1 MPGSKK
7 PFSDIEDR
15 PEWHDQGYGDL
26 TELNR
31 DGIILK
37 SIGRERLE
45 DFAHDY
51 LELLGTSSAI
61 YEVNGDY
68 ALGIFSSGW
77 CRLMDSASRRL
88 CDSADNTEALNSG
101 RWLCHESCWTDCA
114 KQAIA
119 DCSPVDI
126 ACHGGIRMYAVPIFA
141 HGNVV
146 GAINFGYGDPP
157 KDPQK
162 LRKLAATYHLD
173 SASLLRE
180 ANAYD
185 SRPQFIIELAKKR
198 LHSTARIIGSMIET
212 KQAEE
217 ALRKSEETLRTTL
230 HSIGDAVIST
240 DIKGRIA
247 SMNPVAESLTGW
259 SEKDAAGQM
268 LETVFRII
276 NEHTRQPVQSPVT
289 NVLKSGQIVG
299 LANHTLLIAKDK
311 REIPIADSG
320 APIRND
326 SGEIT
331 GVVLVFRDQI
341 KERAA
346 REALRESEATVKN
359 KLRAILEPE
368 GDIETLNLADI
379 LDTDEL
385 QTVMEDL
392 FKATN
397 VGGAILDIHG
407 NVLVGSAWTDICTKF
422 HRVHPET
429 AQNCLQSDLAL
440 ATGVPAGKFKAYR
453 CRNNMWDMVSP
464 IEIGGKH
471 LGNIY
476 IGQFFFRDEHVDYE
490 LFRKQARQYGFD
502 ETEYLAALDR
512 VPRLKRET
520 VEAAM
525 MFYARLAGMISSLSY
540 SKIKLSRDIAR
551 RKQTEKVL
559 QEKNDLLERIFDS
572 NFDLVALTD
581 LKGNFTLVGKSHEI
595 LGYDRDYLLGK
606 NVLDF
611 VHPEDIDVVTKEFA
625 RFLRSGENRKVE
637 CRYKRFDKEYL
648 WFETIGTILRDE
660 QGNPERILFNTRD
673 ITERK
678 QAGLKFESY
687 VTNSPTPIFIANSK
701 GDYTFVNPAAGELLG
716 YNEDELLTMNIRDVG
731 HPDEYEKDLQTFP
744 QLLEG
749 KKVHQEISLLHS
761 DGSKVYVI
769 LDSLMLDKNNIIG
782 FCTDINERKKA
793 EEALRESEERFK
805 TLHNASFGGIT
816 IHDKGVILEC
826 NQGLSDITG
835 YDYQELIGMDGLL
848 LIAEKSREM
857 VMNNILTGYEKPYE
871 AFGIRKNGE
880 IYPIRLEGKNIP
892 YKGKRVR
899 VVEFRDITK
908 QKTAEETLRKSEA
921 RFRSLFENSPTAY
934 QSLNQEGQYIDVNNR
949 LCELLGYSRKEL
961 LGKHF
966 AELWTESTRHLYHAA
981 FANFLSTG
989 CTSEELE
996 LMHKDGS
1003 TVHVL
1008 LEGRI
1013 QYDIHGDF
1021 VRTHCILFNISE
1033 RKEYENS
1040 LTAAK
1045 EQAEAANNAKSAFL
1059 ANMSHEIRTPING
1072 ILGMMQLLQS
1082 TDLEQEQK
1090 EYVNMGIVSA
1100 NRLTRLLSDI
1110 LDLSRIEAGQMEIR
1124 EEEVDIKKL
1133 CDSVD
1138 ELFMVTSRDKN
1149 VSLRFGLDPNLP
1161 AVILGDEA
1169 RLQQI
1174 LFNLMGNALKF
1185 TEKGRISVNL
1195 HLQHRHGKDFRLLM
1209 AVSDTGIGMPD
1220 EKVDELFRPFVQA
1233 ENAFTRKYQ
1242 GAGLGLSI
1250 VSRLVEMMNGNMCV
1264 ESTPGKGSTFYVS
1277 LPLRLPEGA
1286 EKDLKETA
1294 AETDKKT
1301 RTFRILLAEDD
1312 PSNQLP
1318 TKLLLEKAGHE
1329 IALAENGQ
1337 QVLTMLAQQ
1346 DFDGILMDIHMPV
1359 MDGMEATK
1367 TIRSAENLGA
1377 KQGIPIIALTA
1388 YAMDGDRQKFL
1399 KAGMDDYLAKPV
1411 QKQDLERML
1420 TKYFG

>member
-7 PFSDIEDR
+7 PLSSIEAQTER
-15 PEWHDQGYGDL
+15 HDQGYGDL

-68 ALGIFSSGW
+68 ALGIFYSGW
-77 CRLMDSASRRL
+77 CRLLDSASRRL

-101 RWLCHESCWTDCA
+101 QWLCHESCWTDCA

-141 HGNVV
+141 HGNVL

-173 SASLLRE
+173 YDTLLRE

-217 ALRKSEETLRTTL
+217 ALRKSE
-230 HSIGDAVIST
+230 
-240 DIKGRIA
+240 
-247 SMNPVAESLTGW
+247 
-259 SEKDAAGQM
+259 
-268 LETVFRII
+268 
-276 NEHTRQPVQSPVT
+276 
-289 NVLKSGQIVG
+289 
-299 LANHTLLIAKDK
+299 
-311 REIPIADSG
+311 
-320 APIRND
+320 
-326 SGEIT
+326 
-331 GVVLVFRDQI
+331 
-341 KERAA
+341 
-346 REALRESEATVKN
+346 ATIKN
-359 KLRAILEPE
+359 KLKAILEPE

-476 IGQFFFRDEHVDYE
+476 IGQFFFQDEHVDYE

-540 SKIKLSRDIAR
+540 SRIKLSRDIAR

-606 NVLDF
+606 NVMDF

-625 RFLRSGENRKVE
+625 HFLRSGENRKVE
-637 CRYKRFDKEYL
+637 YRYKRLDGEYL
-648 WFETIGTILRDE
+648 WFETIGTILPDE

-673 ITERK
+673 IT
-678 QAGLKFESY
+678 
-687 VTNSPTPIFIANSK
+687 
-701 GDYTFVNPAAGELLG
+701 
-716 YNEDELLTMNIRDVG
+716 
-731 HPDEYEKDLQTFP
+731 
-744 QLLEG
+744 
-749 KKVHQEISLLHS
+749 
-761 DGSKVYVI
+761 
-769 LDSLMLDKNNIIG
+769 
-782 FCTDINERKKA
+782 ERKKA

-871 AFGIRKNGE
+871 AFGIRNNGE

-899 VVEFRDITK
+899 VVEFRDITE

-934 QSLNQEGQYIDVNNR
+934 QSLNREGRYIDVNNR
-949 LCELLGYSRKEL
+949 LCELLGYSRNEL

-966 AELWTESTRHLYHAA
+966 AELWTESTRHLYHEA
-981 FANFLSTG
+981 FANFLSSG

-1013 QYDIHGDF
+1013 QHDLHGEF

-1082 TDLEQEQK
+1082 TDLEKEQK
-1090 EYVNMGIVSA
+1090 EYVNMATVSA

-1133 CDSVD
+1133 RDSVD

-1149 VSLRFGLDPNLP
+1149 VSLRFVLDPKLP

-1174 LFNLMGNALKF
+1174 LFNLVGNALKF

-1195 HLQHRHGKDFRLLM
+1195 HLQHLHGKDLRLLM
-1209 AVSDTGIGMPD
+1209 AVSDTGIGMAD
-1220 EKVDELFRPFVQA
+1220 EKVDELFKPFVQA
-1233 ENAFTRKYQ
+1233 ENSFTRKYQ

-1264 ESTPGKGSTFYVS
+1264 ESAPGEGSTFYIS
-1277 LPLRLPEGA
+1277 LPLGLPEGS
-1286 EKDLKETA
+1286 EKNLKETA
-1294 AETDKKT
+1294 AETYKRT

-1318 TKLLLEKAGHE
+1318 IKLLLEKSGHE
-1329 IALAENGQ
+1329 VALAEDGRQ
-1337 QVLTMLAQQ
+1337 ALTMLARQ

-1367 TIRSAENLGA
+1367 TIRSTQNLGA

-1399 KAGMDDYLAKPV
+1399 EAGLDDYLAKPV

-1420 TKYFG
+1420 AKYFG

>member
-15 PEWHDQGYGDL
+15 PERHDQGYGDL

-45 DFAHDY
+45 NFAHDY

-88 CDSADNTEALNSG
+88 CNSADNTEALNSG
-101 RWLCHESCWTDCA
+101 QWLCHESCWTDCA

-173 SASLLRE
+173 YASLLRE

-259 SEKDAAGQM
+259 SEKEASGQA

-359 KLRAILEPE
+359 KLKAILEPE

-407 NVLVGSAWTDICTKF
+407 NVLVGSAWTDICAKF
-422 HRVHPET
+422 HRVHPEA
-429 AQNCLQSDLAL
+429 AQNCLQGDLDL
-440 ATGVPAGKFKAYR
+440 ATGVPAGTFKAYR

-476 IGQFFFRDEHVDYE
+476 IGQFFFQDEHVDYE

-512 VPRLKRET
+512 VPRLNRET

-540 SKIKLSRDIAR
+540 SRIKLSRDIER

-581 LKGNFTLVGKSHEI
+581 LKGNFTLVGKAHEI
-595 LGYDRDYLLGK
+595 LGYERDYLLGK
-606 NVLDF
+606 NVMDF
-611 VHPEDIDVVTKEFA
+611 VHPEDIDVVNKEFA
-625 RFLRSGENRKVE
+625 LFLQSGENRKVE
-637 CRYKRFDKEYL
+637 YRYKRLDGEYL
-648 WFETIGTILRDE
+648 WLETIGTILPDE

-678 QAGLKFESY
+678 
-687 VTNSPTPIFIANSK
+687 
-701 GDYTFVNPAAGELLG
+701 
-716 YNEDELLTMNIRDVG
+716 
-731 HPDEYEKDLQTFP
+731 
-744 QLLEG
+744 
-749 KKVHQEISLLHS
+749 
-761 DGSKVYVI
+761 
-769 LDSLMLDKNNIIG
+769 
-782 FCTDINERKKA
+782 KA
-793 EEALRESEERFK
+793 EKALRESEERFK

-816 IHDKGVILEC
+816 IHDKGIILEC
-826 NQGLSDITG
+826 NRGLSDITG
-835 YDYQELIGMDGLL
+835 YDYHELIGMDGLL
-848 LIAEKSREM
+848 LIAEQSRKM
-857 VMNNILTGYEKPYE
+857 VRNNILAGYEKPYE

-880 IYPIRLEGKNIP
+880 IYPLRLEGKNIP

-934 QSLNQEGQYIDVNNR
+934 QSLNREGWYIDVNTR

-1013 QYDIHGDF
+1013 QHDIHGDF

-1082 TDLEQEQK
+1082 TGLEKEQK
-1090 EYVNMGIVSA
+1090 EYVNMATVSA

-1110 LDLSRIEAGQMEIR
+1110 LDLSRIEAGRMEIR

-1149 VSLRFGLDPNLP
+1149 VALRFVLDPNLP

-1185 TEKGRISVNL
+1185 TEKGRISVSL
-1195 HLQHRHGKDFRLLM
+1195 HLQHRHGKDFRLLT

-1264 ESTPGKGSTFYVS
+1264 ESTPGKGSTFYIS
-1277 LPLRLPEGA
+1277 LPLRLPEGS

-1294 AETDKKT
+1294 AETNNST
-1301 RTFRILLAEDD
+1301 RAFRILLAEDD

-1329 IALAENGQ
+1329 IALAENGR

-1399 KAGMDDYLAKPV
+1399 EAGMDDYLAKPV